1 MIITN
6 LLSNS
11 GIFLVYFKYILTMNY
26 KHPIYIEVNCKF
38 TYFLN
43 KLHLFFLVHWN
54 KMDQVTSSSVFIVS

>member
-1 MIITN
+1 
-6 LLSNS
+6 
-11 GIFLVYFKYILTMNY
+11 MNY

-43 KLHLFFLVHWN
+43 KLHLFFVHIVWN